1 MKERSDIYQPA
12 IVPDRKHSH
21 QSDAEALYAMQKV
34 RRLWIVLGLRCSLL
48 LVELAVGFW
57 THSLSLL
64 AVAGHMLSDIFTLG
78 AALIAASLAQRPA
91 TSRAT
96 FGYRRL
102 EILVALMNGSIL
114 IAIAAL
120 IAWRAIERFQAPEPV
135 SALPTLIVAALGLAI
150 NSLLVSLLHEDSD
163 RDLNLRGAF
172 LHVLADA
179 VSFFGVILAAIV
191 VYWFNW
197 ILADAVASLFVACL
211 ICLSALPLVWDSLRI
226 LMEYTP
232 PNIDVS
238 AVEAVLSANACV
250 RQVDKLHIWT
260 ITSGQVALC
269 AHLAV
274 ESLNA
279 QERDSLLLQLQ
290 AQLEQAFGIG
300 ESTLQ
305 IVALN
310 ESDSPSETLRERTS
324 YLC

>member
-1 MKERSDIYQPA
+1 MSFTNLNFE
-12 IVPDRKHSH
+12 HSH
-21 QSDAEALYAMQKV
+21 LKHTEAVPGKQKV
-34 RRLWIVLGLRCSLL
+34 RLLGIVMGLRISLF
-48 LVELAVGFW
+48 LVELVAGFW

-78 AALIAASLAQRPA
+78 AALIAANLAQRPA
-91 TSRAT
+91 VGQAT

-102 EILVALMNGSIL
+102 EILVALMNGSVL

-120 IAWRAIERFQAPEPV
+120 IAWRAIERFQAPETV
-135 SALPTLIVAALGLAI
+135 LALPTLIVAVLGLAI
-150 NSLLVSLLHEDSD
+150 NSLLVSLLHENSA
-163 RDLNLRGAF
+163 RDLNLRSAF

-179 VSFFGVILAAIV
+179 VSFFGVILATIV

-197 ILADAVASLFVACL
+197 FLADTVASFFVACL

-226 LMEYTP
+226 LMEYAPSTM
-232 PNIDVS
+232 DV
-238 AVEAVLSANACV
+238 AEVEAVLSTNACV
-250 RQVDKLHIWT
+250 QQVEKLHIWT
-260 ITSGQVALC
+260 ITSGQVVLC

-290 AQLEQAFGIG
+290 AQLEQVFGIS

-305 IVALN
+305 IVPLN
-310 ESDSPSETLRERTS
+310 ESDRTS
-324 YLC
+324 HLC

>member
-1 MKERSDIYQPA
+1 MKEHSDIYIYRPA
-12 IVPDRKHSH
+12 IALECQHSH
-21 QSDAEALYAMQKV
+21 QSDVEVAYAKQKV
-34 RRLWIVLGLRCSLL
+34 RRLWLVLGLRSSLL
-48 LVELAVGFW
+48 LMELVVGFW
-57 THSLSLL
+57 TRSLSLL

-91 TSRAT
+91 VGQAT

-120 IAWRAIERFQAPEPV
+120 IGWKAIERFQAPEPV
-135 SALPTLIVAALGLAI
+135 LALPTLIVAALGLAI
-150 NSLLVSLLHEDSD
+150 NSLLISLLHEDSD

-172 LHVLADA
+172 LHVVADA
-179 VSFFGVILAAIV
+179 ASFFGVILAAIV

-197 ILADAVASLFVACL
+197 FLADAIASLFVACL

-226 LMEYTP
+226 LMEYAPSTV
-232 PNIDVS
+232 DV
-238 AVEAVLSANACV
+238 AKVEAVLSANACV
-250 RQVDKLHIWT
+250 RQVERLHVWT

-290 AQLEQAFGIG
+290 TQLEQTFGIG

-310 ESDSPSETLRERTS
+310 ESNRTS
-324 YLC
+324 HLC

>member
-1 MKERSDIYQPA
+1 MSFTNLNFE
-12 IVPDRKHSH
+12 HSH
-21 QSDAEALYAMQKV
+21 LKPTEAVPGTQNV
-34 RRLWIVLGLRCSLL
+34 RRLWIVIGLRSSLL
-48 LVELAVGFW
+48 LVELVVGFW

-64 AVAGHMLSDIFTLG
+64 AVAGHMLSDVFTLG
-78 AALIAASLAQRPA
+78 AALIAASLAQLPA
-91 TSRAT
+91 TGRAT

-150 NSLLVSLLHEDSD
+150 NILLVSLLHEDSD

-172 LHVLADA
+172 LHVVADA

-197 ILADAVASLFVACL
+197 FLADAVASLFVACL

-226 LMEYTP
+226 LMEYAP

-238 AVEAVLSANACV
+238 AVEAVLSTNACV

-260 ITSGQVALC
+260 ITSGQVVLC

-290 AQLEQAFGIG
+290 AQLGQAFGIG

-310 ESDSPSETLRERTS
+310 ESDRAS